1 MQSSSST
8 SITMRPPNLSVHMPS
23 GTRISEPVSTG
34 VAASRPNSVAF
45 SPSVFL
51 IGMPITPNIIQTVK
65 HTVNASVLTK
75 STERACLSRVM
86 AGRQSVVVVV
96 HDSRVY
102 QGPRPSP
109 GGATAAI
116 RKDERRAHR
125 VVLSNHRR
133 ARSRAICAGST
144 QAGFGCDNRGLHAR
158 AHPELAQHLLHVVLH
173 RGFGD
178 AEVAADFLVA

>member
-1 MQSSSST
+1 MQASSST
-8 SITMRPPNLSVHMPS
+8 SSTTRPPNLSVHMPS
-23 GTRISEPVSTG
+23 GTRTSEPVSTG

-45 SPSVFL
+45 RLSVL
-51 IGMPITPNIIQTVK
+51 RIGMPITPNIIQTVK
-65 HTVNASVLTK
+65 HTVNASVLTM

-86 AGRQSVVVVV
+86 AGRSVVLVA
-96 HDSRVY
+96 HDSRVR
-102 QGPRPSP
+102 QGLRPSP
-109 GGATAAI
+109 GGPTAAI
-116 RKDERRAHR
+116 RKDEGREHR

-178 AEVAADFLVA
+178 ADVAADFLVA